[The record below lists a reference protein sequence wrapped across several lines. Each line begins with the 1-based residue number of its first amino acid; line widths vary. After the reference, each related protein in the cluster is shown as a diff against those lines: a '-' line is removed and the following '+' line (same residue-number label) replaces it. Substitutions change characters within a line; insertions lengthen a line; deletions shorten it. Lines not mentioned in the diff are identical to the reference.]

1 MIFGVL
7 AVLAAT
13 LAAIVVY
20 SALRKREAEL
30 QKAVANTVEIAVAAH
45 DLPLGSRIDPEAV
58 RTVRWARDSL
68 PPGAVTNPQS
78 VMNFVVKDAIT
89 ENEPIVAGKLSSGER
104 SSGILPLLIPPGMRA
119 MSVAVDEVSDV
130 AGFILPHSRVD
141 VLVSLT
147 QSGDRAFS
155 KVVLQNVEVLAVAQ
169 EVEGKKDEPQLVRV
183 VTLMVSPDD
192 AERLALASNRGVL
205 RLALRNYSDDKVVL
219 TNGSDV
225 DSMLRA
231 YNAVRIPVQEAQ
243 TTSAVTH
250 PPVSRGD
257 EANVE
262 IVRDGKR
269 RQVIS
274 FLKGVRIPP
283 PASEESPSQPAPG
296 AAQGSPA
303 GAPNAP
309 PGSPQAAAPEQGA
322 TRAASGSGEM
332 SFAKPKGVDM
342 P

>member
-45 DLPLGSRIDPEAV
+45 DLALGTRITPEAIK
-58 RTVRWARDSL
+58 TARWARDSL
-68 PPGAVTNPQS
+68 PPGAITNPQS
-78 VMNFVVKDAIT
+78 VMNYVVKDSIV
-89 ENEPIVAGKLSSGER
+89 ENEPILASKLSSGEKT
-104 SSGILPLLIPPGMRA
+104 SGILPLIIPPGMRA

-183 VTLMVSPDD
+183 VTLLVSPDE

-205 RLALRNYSDDKVVL
+205 RLALRNYADEKVVL

-231 YNAVRIPVQEAQ
+231 YNAAPIPVQQAQ
-243 TTSAVTH
+243 STSVITH
-250 PPVSRGD
+250 PRVSRGE

-274 FLKGVRIPP
+274 FLKGVRIPRP
-283 PASEESPSQPAPG
+283 EESPSLSAPG
-296 AAQGSPA
+296 VAQGNPP

-309 PGSPQAAAPEQGA
+309 SEGSPQAATPEQGA
-322 TRAASGSGEM
+322 TKAASGSGEM
-332 SFAKPKGVDM
+332 SFAKPKGVYM